1 MKLSELKQK
10 AVWQMTGDELL
21 QLIYFGLSESKF
33 HRNKEN
39 SKTNPQEQNYVYGLK
54 GIAKLFGCSVSSAQ
68 RLKKS
73 GKIDD
78 AIIQDG
84 RKIIVEVDKVL
95 ELVRN
100 HKIPTDNSLNFW
112 S

>member
-68 RLKKS
+68 RLKKA
-73 GKIDD
+73 GKSTMPLFRT
-78 AIIQDG
+78 AE
-84 RKIIVEVDKVL
+84 K
-95 ELVRN
+95 
-100 HKIPTDNSLNFW
+100 SLWKWIRF
-112 S
+112 

>member
-21 QLIYFGLSESKF
+21 QLIYLGLSESKF
-33 HRNKEN
+33 SRNKEN

-100 HKIPTDNSLNFW
+100 HKIPTDNSLNF
-112 S
+112 